1 MTAQHLIESK
11 FIDGIPAQRL
21 LQGLARIY
29 RWILVTD
36 SDRRILWASDDFSDL
51 FGDGET
57 ALGMDSRNLLKLL
70 PRPEQVF
77 PIRSNLR
84 HRNKL
89 SSVPLELRT
98 KSGERIPAE
107 VNIFSVESG
116 GNDAP
121 LMVAIARRR
130 KQEEA
135 RAGGLD
141 AALIDCSPDAIVA
154 VDAEGYVLH
163 ANLATARLL
172 GRDREELVGRPA
184 ALLFGEDAPQIDSI
198 ATALHR
204 AAGPTQCDLAI
215 RREDSRHTRVSV
227 TASVLRTEGASKQNG
242 YALFLREVTE
252 PREEEAE
259 LRKTNRELEH
269 CVQAL
274 AHDLRSPLV
283 ALLGFSRLLRQDYA
297 ELLDESGAHFLDRI
311 EQSGR
316 TMESLIHD
324 LLELSRIGQRG
335 DRPSFVDPRAV
346 FMQLQAE
353 LKPRLESAGIRLVLP
368 DAPSSLVYCDRTR
381 LYQVM
386 SNLIGNAI
394 EHMGER
400 RHALIQVSV
409 AEDAEG
415 HVITVRDNG
424 CGISRENQERIFEVF
439 QSMGRT
445 DGRKGTGIGLAIV
458 KKIAETRG
466 GRVWVEST
474 PGAGSSFHIRLP
486 RH

>member
-1 MTAQHLIESK
+1 MTAQHLIESEL
-11 FIDGIPAQRL
+11 IDGVPAQRL

-36 SDRRILWASDDFSDL
+36 SNRRIVWASDDFTNL
-51 FGDGET
+51 FGDDGS
-57 ALGMDSRNLLKLL
+57 ALGTDSRDLLRML
-70 PRPEQVF
+70 PRPEQIF
-77 PIRSNLR
+77 PIRSDLR

-107 VNIFSVESG
+107 VNIFRVESSSK
-116 GNDAP
+116 DAP
-121 LMVAIARRR
+121 LTVAIARRR
-130 KQEEA
+130 RKEEA

-163 ANLATARLL
+163 ANPATARLL
-172 GRDREELVGRPA
+172 GCDREELVGNPA
-184 ALLFGEDAPQIDSI
+184 ALLFGEDAPQIESI
-198 ATALHR
+198 ATALHS
-204 AAGPTQCDLAI
+204 AAGPTQCDLSV
-215 RREDSRHTRVSV
+215 RREDGRHARVSV
-227 TASVLRTEGASKQNG
+227 TASVLQTQGASSRSG
-242 YALFLREVTE
+242 YALFLREVNE
-252 PREEEAE
+252 PREEVAE

-283 ALLGFSRLLRQDYA
+283 ALLGFSRLLRQDYG
-297 ELLDESGAHFLDRI
+297 ELLNQTGAHFLDRI

-368 DAPSSLVYCDRTR
+368 NAPPSLVYCDRTR

-394 EHMGER
+394 DHMGTTENAQIR
-400 RHALIQVSV
+400 VSV
-409 AEDAEG
+409 AEDADG
-415 HVITVRDNG
+415 HVITVEDNG
-424 CGISRENQERIFEVF
+424 CGISSENQERIFEVF

-445 DGRKGTGIGLAIV
+445 DGRRGTGIGLAIV

-474 PGAGSSFHIRLP
+474 PGAGARFHVRLP